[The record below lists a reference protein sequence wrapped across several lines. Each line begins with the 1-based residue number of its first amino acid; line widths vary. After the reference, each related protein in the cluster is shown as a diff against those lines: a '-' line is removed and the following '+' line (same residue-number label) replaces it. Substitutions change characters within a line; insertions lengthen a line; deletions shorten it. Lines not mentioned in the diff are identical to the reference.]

1 MCSGTG
7 CRALPKFEIGGAM
20 PIDTTTA
27 SFDAD
32 VLKSSKP
39 VIVDFWA
46 EWCGPCRMIA
56 PVLAEIAE
64 EYRDKV
70 TVAKVNVDNE
80 PDLAMKYN
88 VTGIPLLGVFKN
100 GEMVKQLVGARPKAA
115 LVSELAEFLS

>member
-1 MCSGTG
+1 
-7 CRALPKFEIGGAM
+7 M

-27 SFDAD
+27 KFEAD
-32 VLKSSKP
+32 VLQSAKP

-70 TVAKVNVDNE
+70 TVAKVDVDNE

-100 GEMVKQLVGARPKAA
+100 GQMVKQLVGARPKAA